1 MEGGCSCGEVRYS
14 LNAPPM
20 FVNCC
25 HCTDCQKETGGA
37 FAINALVEAA
47 NLPLLKGTPERI
59 AMPTESGRPHDV
71 YRCPTCKVAV
81 WSDYGRRGYV
91 FFLRVSTLDEP
102 HAITPDAHIFT
113 RSKVPW
119 VDLGGD
125 LPPGTATG
133 KPAGVYDIF
142 YDMKTAWPAASLA
155 RRDAAS
161 AAAKKQA

>member
-1 MEGGCSCGEVRYS
+1 
-14 LNAPPM
+14 M

-47 NLPLLKGTPERI
+47 NVPLLKGTPERI
-59 AMPTESGRPHDV
+59 AMPTQSGRPHDV
-71 YRCPTCKVAV
+71 YRCPNCKVAL
-81 WSDYGRRGYV
+81 WSDYGRRGYL

-102 HAITPDAHIFT
+102 HSITPDAHIFT

-125 LPPGTATG
+125 LPDGTATG
-133 KPAGVYDIF
+133 KPAGVYDVF
-142 YDMKTAWPAASLA
+142 YDMKSLWPAATPRG
-155 RRDAAS
+155 RR
-161 AAAKKQA
+161 QRRR